1 MKKLFLN
8 LSALSLLCLAADP
21 AQAQFRQFKSKTKV
35 NRDATPSAANLLNS
49 GNAESGSDAFGRTA
63 TQPKKSDDAYVNLNP
78 ETAFGPEIVTS
89 FDFEDTSLQ
98 DLTKH
103 MQKLTGLNLI
113 IDKDLKGKISISAP
127 TPITVG
133 DAWKAYLAALNMNG
147 LTMVKSGAFYKIVQ
161 ARDIRYIPTKIYTGN
176 YVPETE
182 NYLMKIIALKNIDST
197 EVSRSFRPFMS
208 RYGRI
213 IEIKQTN
220 TIIIQDTGS
229 NINRLMS
236 LIKFIDVPGHEET
249 LQIIPVKNTSASE
262 IAKLL
267 DKILKDDTSKKTS
280 SRRSSDGGG
289 QIISKL
295 TAEPRTNSIIAM
307 ANSSGAKRLK
317 ELINKLDVEL
327 VASNNEQIHVYYL
340 YHGDAEDMSKTLSEL
355 VSGSKSRSSSSTRRT
370 SRFSRTSNDD
380 NNELFNAEVRITADK
395 SNNALVVTASPT
407 DWLTLEKVIKKL
419 DQPKDQVFIEGL
431 VMETNISK
439 SRDLGVSIVGAY
451 GSGAADRA
459 GSING
464 TSGSI
469 LTQLISGTWTSIG
482 GLFAG
487 VGLGNEIETEING
500 QTVKIDSV
508 NALISAIASNGD
520 TNVLSTP
527 QLLVQDNTEG
537 IFEVGEKIPVPKET
551 QASNGS
557 TTTSLETQNVT
568 LKMKI
573 TPQINKVTRYIK
585 LKIDQNFE
593 DFSSRALPSGVQAVG
608 VGTVVRSAVTTVTV
622 RDRDTIAMGG
632 MMRDKTTDSVSKV
645 PLLGDIPVLGWLFK
659 NTTTQTEKLN
669 MLMFLTPKILDNYQE
684 DVASTVKESLNR
696 RASHLKEFHG
706 EKDPFKST
714 AKGLYNKAQKQEQG
728 PLYDEQRNKYYKQQN
743 QDSVMNESVIEPSYN
758 DVVQKVNAKKSATK
772 KAPAV
777 KVKSANKEVVIKK

>member
-63 TQPKKSDDAYVNLNP
+63 NQPKKSDDAYVNLNP

-355 VSGSKSRSSSSTRRT
+355 VSGSKSRTSSTRRT

-482 GLFAG
+482 G
-487 VGLGNEIETEING
+487 
-500 QTVKIDSV
+500 
-508 NALISAIASNGD
+508 
-520 TNVLSTP
+520 
-527 QLLVQDNTEG
+527 
-537 IFEVGEKIPVPKET
+537 
-551 QASNGS
+551 
-557 TTTSLETQNVT
+557 
-568 LKMKI
+568 
-573 TPQINKVTRYIK
+573 
-585 LKIDQNFE
+585 
-593 DFSSRALPSGVQAVG
+593 
-608 VGTVVRSAVTTVTV
+608 
-622 RDRDTIAMGG
+622 
-632 MMRDKTTDSVSKV
+632 
-645 PLLGDIPVLGWLFK
+645 
-659 NTTTQTEKLN
+659 
-669 MLMFLTPKILDNYQE
+669 
-684 DVASTVKESLNR
+684 
-696 RASHLKEFHG
+696 
-706 EKDPFKST
+706 
-714 AKGLYNKAQKQEQG
+714 
-728 PLYDEQRNKYYKQQN
+728 
-743 QDSVMNESVIEPSYN
+743 
-758 DVVQKVNAKKSATK
+758 
-772 KAPAV
+772 
-777 KVKSANKEVVIKK
+777 

>member
-8 LSALSLLCLAADP
+8 LSALSLLCLSVP
-21 AQAQFRQFKSKTKV
+21 THAQFRQFKSKTKV
-35 NRDATPSAANLLNS
+35 NRDSAPSAASLLDS
-49 GNAESGSDAFGRTA
+49 SASSGSDAFGRQETS
-63 TQPKKSDDAYVNLNP
+63 PKKSDDAFVNLNP
-78 ETAFGPEIVTS
+78 ETAFGPEIITS

-113 IDKDLKGKISISAP
+113 IDKDLKGKITISAP
-127 TPITVG
+127 NAITVG

-161 ARDIRYIPTKIYTGN
+161 ARDIRYVPTKIYTGN

-267 DKILKDDTSKKTS
+267 DKILKDDSSKKTA
-280 SRRSSDGGG
+280 RRSSDGGG
-289 QIISKL
+289 QSISKL

-340 YHGDAEDMSKTLSEL
+340 YHGDAEDISKTLSEL
-355 VSGSKSRSSSSTRRT
+355 VSGSKSSSSSRTART
-370 SRFSRTSNDD
+370 SRFSRAAQNDA
-380 NNELFNAEVRITADK
+380 NELFNAEVRVTADK

-419 DQPKDQVFIEGL
+419 DQPRDQVFIEGL
-431 VMETNISK
+431 IMETNISK

-451 GSGAADRA
+451 GSGAASRA
-459 GSING
+459 GSIQG
-464 TSGSI
+464 TSGTT
-469 LTQLISGTWTSIG
+469 LTSLLTGNWTSLG

-487 VGLGNEIETEING
+487 IGSGKKIETTVGG
-500 QTVKIDSV
+500 QTVEIDSF
-508 NALISAIASNGD
+508 NALVSAFASNGD
-520 TNVLSTP
+520 TNILSTP

-537 IFEVGEKIPVPKET
+537 VFEVGEKVPVPKET
-551 QASNGS
+551 QAANGS
-557 TTTSLETQNVT
+557 TSTSLETQNVT

-593 DFSSRALPSGVQAVG
+593 DFSSRALPSGVQNVG

-632 MMRDKTTDSVSKV
+632 MMRDKTVDSVSKV

-659 NTTTQTEKLN
+659 NTSSQTEKLN
-669 MLMFLTPKILDNYQE
+669 LLYFLTPSILDNYQD
-684 DVASTVKESLNR
+684 DVAKSVKEGLNR
-696 RASHLKEFHG
+696 RAAHLKEHHG
-706 EKDPFKST
+706 EKDPFKAT
-714 AKGLYNKAQKQEQG
+714 AKGLYNKAQKQQEG
-728 PLYDEQRNKYYKQQN
+728 PLYDKDRAKFYQDQN
-743 QDSVMNESVIEPSYN
+743 NDSVMNESNGKSDQ
-758 DVVQKVNAKKSATK
+758 DVPNYKEIVQQVQNKKAAAKKASNQD
-772 KAPAV
+772 V
-777 KVKSANKEVVIKK
+777 IIKK

>member
-1 MKKLFLN
+1 MKKLFVN
-8 LSALSLLCLAADP
+8 LSALSLLCLAS
-21 AQAQFRQFKSKTKV
+21 QTHAQFRQFKTKTKV
-35 NRDATPSAANLLNS
+35 NRDSAPSAASLLDNS
-49 GNAESGSDAFGRTA
+49 APSGSNAFGRTA
-63 TQPKKSDDAYVNLNP
+63 PKQEKTDDAYVNLNP

-262 IAKLL
+262 ISKLL
-267 DKILKDDTSKKTS
+267 DKILKDDTSKKTA
-280 SRRSSDGGG
+280 RRAENNS
-289 QIISKL
+289 QIISKI

-307 ANSSGAKRLK
+307 ANSSGAKRLR
-317 ELINKLDVEL
+317 ELIAKLDVEL

-340 YHGDAEDMSKTLSEL
+340 FHGDSEDMSKTLSEL
-355 VSGSKSRSSSSTRRT
+355 VSGSKSSSSASTTRR
-370 SRFSRTSNDD
+370 SRFSRATSDD
-380 NNELFNAEVRITADK
+380 TNELFNAEVRITADK

-431 VMETNISK
+431 IMETNITK
-439 SRDLGVSIVGAY
+439 SRDLGVSIIGAY
-451 GSGAADRA
+451 GSGAANRA
-459 GSING
+459 GSIQG
-464 TSGSI
+464 KSGATLTS
-469 LTQLISGTWTSIG
+469 LLAGTWTSVG
-482 GLFAG
+482 GLFG
-487 VGLGNEIETEING
+487 GIGTGKTIETTIGG
-500 QTVKIDSV
+500 QTVEIDSF

-537 IFEVGEKIPVPKET
+537 VFEVGEKVPVPKES

-593 DFSSRALPSGVQAVG
+593 DFSSRALPSGVQNIG

-632 MMRDKTTDSVSKV
+632 MMRDKTVDSISKV

-659 NTTTQTEKLN
+659 NTSTQTEKLN
-669 MLMFLTPKILDNYQE
+669 MLYFLTPSILDNYQE
-684 DVASTVKESLNR
+684 DVAQGVKDGLNR
-696 RASHLKEFHG
+696 RAAHLKDYHG
-706 EKDPFKST
+706 EDDPFKTT
-714 AKGLYNKAQKQEQG
+714 AKGLYNKAKKQESG
-728 PLYDEQRNKYYKQQN
+728 PLYDKSRNKYYKDQN
-743 QDSVMNESVIEPSYN
+743 NDSVMNEENVEAPNYKEI
-758 DVVQKVNAKKSATK
+758 VQNIKSKKAAPKKS
-772 KAPAV
+772 PV
-777 KVKSANKEVVIKK
+777 SDQDVIINK